1 MQCNSYDMTSDASPP
16 PQPITAPAS
25 ITHTGDVEVIIA
37 GGGPVGLCT
46 ALLLAEQRIPVTVV
60 EAEPAIV
67 RDLRASTFH
76 PPTLDMLE
84 PLGITPTLIERG
96 LLCPH
101 WQIRLHPSGDR
112 AVFDLSVLNGETRH
126 PYRLQCEQWKLSE
139 ALLEKLRQSPHAQVR
154 FAGRVEAAE
163 DRGDHVRVEI
173 EADGKRET
181 LRGRYVVGADG
192 ARSTVR
198 HAMGLP
204 FEGMTYP
211 ETTLLVTTLFPFE
224 EHLESISNVSYC
236 WKENGNFS
244 LLKVPGRWRV
254 SIYPDENIPI
264 EEQMTPEA
272 LNASLQIIVPRN
284 VTYDIAEQRPYRVHM
299 RMVPTYRAGRMLLAG
314 DAAHLNTPAGGMG
327 LNGGI
332 HDAFELAA
340 RSRARIFWRKPTAT
354 GRACASA
361 IRRGAANCSRGCKRP
376 PTIARNCALFYGARR
391 CWKAWRR
398 PLRSASATN
407 ARVTPAWRRI
417 LSPPG
422 QAARCRARP
431 SQRGPAAS
439 RG

>member
-1 MQCNSYDMTSDASPP
+1 M
-16 PQPITAPAS
+16 AP
-25 ITHTGDVEVIIA
+25 DERVLIA
-37 GGGPVGLCT
+37 GAGPVGLT
-46 ALLLAEQRIPVTVV
+46 AAANLLRNGVPVTVF
-60 EAEPAIV
+60 EAGA
-67 RDLRASTFH
+67 DLSTESRASTFH

-84 PLGITPTLIERG
+84 PLGITASLVARG

-101 WQIRLHPSGDR
+101 WQVRLHPSGDR
-112 AVFDLSVLNGETRH
+112 AVFDLAVLDGETRH

-154 FAGRVEAAE
+154 FASKVEAAE
-163 DRGDHVRVEI
+163 DTGNHVRVEI
-173 EADGKRET
+173 ETDGRRET
-181 LRGRYVVGADG
+181 LRSRYVVGADG

-198 HAMGLP
+198 RSMGLP

-224 EHLESISNVSYC
+224 EHLEGISNVSYC

-264 EEQMTPEA
+264 DDQMTPEA
-272 LNASLQIIVPRN
+272 LDASLQIVVPRN

-299 RMVPTYRAGRMLLAG
+299 RMVPTYRQGRMLLAG

-340 RSRARIFWRKPTAT
+340 ALIDVLRHGAPDTRLDAYDRRRRPIAREDILAQADRNRARMRERDP
-354 GRACASA
+354 
-361 IRRGAANCSRGCKRP
+361 
-376 PTIARNCALFYGARR
+376 ARR
-391 CWKAWRR
+391 RELLRDLQATANDRDKLRTFLRR
-398 PLRSASATN
+398 SSMLEGLAKSAA
-407 ARVTPAWRRI
+407 I
-417 LSPPG
+417 G
-422 QAARCRARP
+422 
-431 SQRGPAAS
+431 
-439 RG
+439 

>member
-1 MQCNSYDMTSDASPP
+1 MTSDAAHPSHPSSF
-16 PQPITAPAS
+16 TRTDA
-25 ITHTGDVEVIIA
+25 EVIIA
-37 GGGPVGLCT
+37 GGGPVGLCV
-46 ALLLAEQRIPVTVV
+46 ALLLAERQIPVTVV
-60 EAEPAIV
+60 EAEAAIV

-84 PLGITPTLIERG
+84 PLGITAPLLERG

-112 AVFDLSVLNGETRH
+112 AVFDLAVLDGETRH

-154 FAGRVEAAE
+154 FASKVEAAE
-163 DRGDHVRVEI
+163 DAGDHVRVEI
-173 EADGKRET
+173 GADGRRET
-181 LRGRYVVGADG
+181 LRARYVVGADG

-198 HAMGLP
+198 RSMGLP

-224 EHLESISNVSYC
+224 EHLEGISNVSYC

-264 EEQMTPEA
+264 DDQMTPEA
-272 LNASLQIIVPRN
+272 LDASLQVVVPRD

-299 RMVPTYRAGRMLLAG
+299 RMVPTYRQGRMLLAG

-340 RSRARIFWRKPTAT
+340 ALIAVLRHGASEERLDAYDRRRRPVAREDILAQADRNRARMRERDP
-354 GRACASA
+354 
-361 IRRGAANCSRGCKRP
+361 
-376 PTIARNCALFYGARR
+376 ARR
-391 CWKAWRR
+391 RELLRDLQATVNDREKPRTFLRR
-398 PLRSASATN
+398 SSMLEGLAKSAT
-407 ARVTPAWRRI
+407 I
-417 LSPPG
+417 S
-422 QAARCRARP
+422 
-431 SQRGPAAS
+431 
-439 RG
+439 